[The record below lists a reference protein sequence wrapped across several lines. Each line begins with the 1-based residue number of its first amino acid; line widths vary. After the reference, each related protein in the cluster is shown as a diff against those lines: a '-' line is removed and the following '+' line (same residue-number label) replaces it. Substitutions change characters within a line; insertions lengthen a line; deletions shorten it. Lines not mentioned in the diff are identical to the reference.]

1 MARYLAYTSPA
12 RGHLYPIVPTLE
24 ELRRRGHEVVVR
36 TLASEVELLRNLGFE
51 AAPIDPAIER
61 REHADWRARTPIGAL
76 QDNLRVFF
84 ERALYD
90 GPDLRRAIEDER
102 PDVLLVDINTSGAMA
117 VAETS
122 GVPWAT
128 WCPFFLPIPSR
139 DAPPFGLGLP
149 PARGPLGRLRDRLLS
164 PVLFGIYNRQAP
176 ELDAVRTELGAP
188 PARGIEREMLRAP
201 LMLYMTAEPFEYPRS
216 DWPPSVRMVGPGIW
230 DPPAKSPAWLEE
242 LKRPLILVTC
252 STEFQND
259 GKLARAA
266 LEALAGEDVSVVVT
280 TAGVDPSTFTPS
292 LNAHV
297 ERFVPHRP
305 VLERAACV
313 VCHGGMGITQKALAA
328 GVPVCVVPFGRDQF
342 DVARHVEVAG
352 AGTRLPASR
361 LRSDRLRNAVRE
373 AMSKKG
379 GAERIASAFTS
390 AGGPGA
396 ATEALEELLNDSSDK
411 PSREQARRAARSGP
425 PNPGKG
431 GNMVPSG
438 RKEVGGWHTYLP

>member
-1 MARYLAYTSPA
+1 
-12 RGHLYPIVPTLE
+12 
-24 ELRRRGHEVVVR
+24 VVR
-36 TLASEVELLRNLGFE
+36 TLAPEVELLRDLGF
-51 AAPIDPAIER
+51 AAAAIDPAIER
-61 REHADWRARTPIGAL
+61 REHADWQARTPIGAL
-76 QDNLRVFF
+76 QDNLSVFF
-84 ERALYD
+84 ERARYD

-128 WCPFFLPIPSR
+128 WCPYFLPIPSR

-164 PVLFGIYNRQAP
+164 PVLYGIYNRLAP
-176 ELDAVRTELGAP
+176 DLDAVRAELGAP
-188 PARGIEREMLRAP
+188 PARRIEREMLRAP

-230 DPPAKSPAWLEE
+230 DPPAKSPAWLGE
-242 LKRPLILVTC
+242 LERPLVLVTC

-259 GKLARAA
+259 GKLAQAA
-266 LEALAGEDVSVVVT
+266 LQALAGEDVEVVVT
-280 TAGVDPSTFTPS
+280 TAGVDPTSFTPPP
-292 LNAHV
+292 NARV

-305 VLERAACV
+305 VLERAVCV

-361 LRSDRLRNAVRE
+361 LRPDRLRSKVRE
-373 AMSKKG
+373 AMGKKD
-379 GAERIASAFTS
+379 GAERIAAAFAS
-390 AGGPGA
+390 AGGPKA
-396 ATEALEELLNDSSDK
+396 ATDALEKLLNDPADK
-411 PSREQARRAARSGP
+411 PRREQARQLAQ
-425 PNPGKG
+425 
-431 GNMVPSG
+431 
-438 RKEVGGWHTYLP
+438 